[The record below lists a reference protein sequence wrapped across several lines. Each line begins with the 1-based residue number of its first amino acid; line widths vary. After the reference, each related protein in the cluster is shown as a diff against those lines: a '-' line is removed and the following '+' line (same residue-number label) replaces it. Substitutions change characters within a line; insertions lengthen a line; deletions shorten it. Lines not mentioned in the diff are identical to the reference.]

1 MIFFLFYI
9 YPLYWQLICVY
20 KRCGIHI
27 TWRWSL
33 QLCLMAFL
41 IDHMFFLQWAIF
53 LCYYQNTQWTVI
65 NHILA
70 QGSEMTATAVE
81 CRFRHLW
88 LLQLH
93 NILTIDVLGV
103 PSIQMT
109 LLAHTTLYTRLFIR
123 ITTVPFIGLL
133 KVSSEYLKQACF
145 WRGKV
150 TDVISLN
157 LTTAKWTHEV

>member
-1 MIFFLFYI
+1 M
-9 YPLYWQLICVY
+9 
-20 KRCGIHI
+20 
-27 TWRWSL
+27 
-33 QLCLMAFL
+33 
-41 IDHMFFLQWAIF
+41 
-53 LCYYQNTQWTVI
+53 I

-93 NILTIDVLGV
+93 NILMIDVLGV

-109 LLAHTTLYTRLFIR
+109 LLAHITLYTRLFIR

-133 KVSSEYLKQACF
+133 KLSSKYLKQACF
-145 WRGKV
+145 
-150 TDVISLN
+150 
-157 LTTAKWTHEV
+157 

>member
-1 MIFFLFYI
+1 M
-9 YPLYWQLICVY
+9 
-20 KRCGIHI
+20 
-27 TWRWSL
+27 
-33 QLCLMAFL
+33 
-41 IDHMFFLQWAIF
+41 
-53 LCYYQNTQWTVI
+53 I

-70 QGSEMTATAVE
+70 QGSEMTAAAVE

-133 KVSSEYLKQACF
+133 KPSSDYLKQGCF
-145 WRGKV
+145 
-150 TDVISLN
+150 
-157 LTTAKWTHEV
+157 